1 MNKKVYVAM
10 SADLIHP
17 GHINIIN
24 KASSLGDVTIG
35 LLTDRAIASYKR
47 LPFMTYD
54 QRFSVVK
61 NIQGVSEVIPQST
74 LDYTNNLELLRPDYV
89 VHGDD
94 WREGVQANIRRKVI
108 EKLQEWGGEIVEY
121 KYTEN
126 ISSTKLN
133 ALARTAG
140 TTSDIRRN
148 TLRRLINAKPIIRI
162 LEVHN
167 SLSALIAENLKV
179 HVDGKEVNYDG
190 FWSSSLTDSTSKGKP
205 DIEAVDST
213 SRIRIIDEVFD
224 VTTKPLIFDADT
236 GGITEH
242 FELLVRTLDRIGV
255 SAVVIE
261 DKTGL
266 KKNSLFGNEVKQTQ
280 DSVENFSNKIKSGKR
295 AQISDDFMIFA
306 RVESL
311 ILDKGMDDAVMR
323 AKAYVEAGAD
333 GIMIHS
339 RRKEPDEIKEFIK
352 IFRSYDPFIPIVLVP
367 TSFNK
372 VHIDEF
378 ERLGVNIVIYANHM
392 LRSAYPAM
400 QSTAES
406 ILKNGRSFEAEP
418 QCMSIEEI
426 LEFIPGTK

>member
-35 LLTDRAIASYKR
+35 LLTDNAIASYKR

-54 QRFSVVK
+54 QRFSVIK
-61 NIQGVSEVIPQST
+61 SIQGVFEVIPQST

>member
-133 ALARTAG
+133 TLARTTG

-167 SLSALIAENLKV
+167 SLSALIAESLKV

-352 IFRSYDPFIPIVLVP
+352 IFRSYDAFIPIVLVP

-406 ILKNGRSFEAEP
+406 ILKNGRSFEVEP